1 MAHVKAHVKALV
13 SREKEKSERSERTG
27 LSTGFVILVLIAL
40 VLALFYVRFKVEE
53 LRVGYE
59 ISRNNREANELL
71 KQKRILQSEFMRAK
85 SLDRLEHAAI
95 EMGFKYPTQEDIIYV
110 EETTV
115 ADGKR

>member
-1 MAHVKAHVKALV
+1 MAHVKALG
-13 SREKEKSERSERTG
+13 SREKEKSERAG
-27 LSTGFVILVLIAL
+27 LSTGFVLIILIAL
-40 VLALFYVRFKVEE
+40 ALALVYVRFKVEE

-85 SLDRLEHAAI
+85 SPDGLEHAAL

-115 ADGKR
+115 ANGER

>member
-1 MAHVKAHVKALV
+1 MAHVKALG
-13 SREKEKSERSERTG
+13 SREKEKSERTG
-27 LSTGFVILVLIAL
+27 LSTGFVILVLVAL
-40 VLALFYVRFKVEE
+40 ALALFYVRFKVEE

-59 ISRNNREANELL
+59 ISRNNRQTNELL

-115 ADGKR
+115 ADGER